1 MPKKQ
6 TNHTDKTKGEEKIKA
21 LLIEKKQLSKEFY
34 KPENRR
40 MNGKPTAEAYEKWGK
55 RIYEIQI
62 DLLHLRNPNL

>member
-1 MPKKQ
+1 MKKKEKKIY
-6 TNHTDKTKGEEKIKA
+6 TNKKIKELLEEK
-21 LLIEKKQLSKEFY
+21 KKLSKEFY

-40 MNGKPTAEAYEKWGK
+40 TNGKPTAEAYIRWGK